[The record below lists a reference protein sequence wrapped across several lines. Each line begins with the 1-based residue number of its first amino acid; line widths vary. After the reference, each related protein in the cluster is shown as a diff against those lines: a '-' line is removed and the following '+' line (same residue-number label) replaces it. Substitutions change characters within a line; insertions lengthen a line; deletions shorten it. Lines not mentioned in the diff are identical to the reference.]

1 MTSTRLTAEELRITP
16 EIYDALIWVRDAI
29 DPIRTDVALP
39 AWLAFD
45 MNGWSSLEEDEPLT
59 RCGTA
64 CCIGGSMDM
73 YLAGLINLELGHEV
87 THAERVL
94 SESDPIHQR
103 LAQANLLDE
112 TTPEHMRYHTKY
124 RFGSLYS
131 LFFEYKTLRDAR
143 GPVQAVDAIDRFLA
157 GNIEDPWLVK
167 GE

>member
-16 EIYDALIWVRDAI
+16 EIWVRDAI

-39 AWLAFD
+39 AWLAF
-45 MNGWSSLEEDEPLT
+45 SLEEDEPLT
-59 RCGTA
+59 RCGTV

-112 TTPEHMRYHTKY
+112 TTPEHMRYHTEY

-131 LFFEYKTLRDAR
+131 LFFEYKTSRDAR

-157 GNIEDPWLVK
+157 GNIEDLWLVK